1 MKPTTSFM
9 LFYMEQKDAV
19 LEKQPDLG
27 MVLEG
32 RQSSIY
38 LNWPF
43 LYQHI
48 PQSELRKIIS
58 KMYYELSEDKKRK
71 YLEIAEKLQKAYKEE
86 MKKFQY
92 VSRILKTE
100 SL

>member
-1 MKPTTSFM
+1 
-9 LFYMEQKDAV
+9 
-19 LEKQPDLG
+19 
-27 MVLEG
+27 
-32 RQSSIY
+32 
-38 LNWPF
+38 
-43 LYQHI
+43 
-48 PQSELRKIIS
+48 
-58 KMYYELSEDKKRK
+58 MYYEVSDDKKRK